1 MAEEGRCEDGGGK
14 DLSRATEAAGPS
26 GVGNLELTEAQLAA
40 IAEKVALKLLAAK
53 ETPASS
59 EKEGERVV
67 IHCVP
72 ADSSDVIYK
81 LRCMVGGVAS

>member
-1 MAEEGRCEDGGGK
+1 M
-14 DLSRATEAAGPS
+14 
-26 GVGNLELTEAQLAA
+26 ELTEAQLAA

-59 EKEGERVV
+59 EKEGEQVV

>member
-67 IHCVP
+67 L

-81 LRCMVGGVAS
+81 LRCMVGGVTS